1 MYKKFLIVASKQD
14 KAGINITTEL
24 SQFRKNPVLSAFA
37 SDKPNFDFYLVDKE
51 TIFTENLDLEKI
63 NKYDFVIFASK
74 HESESKE
81 KTLSLH
87 APGNWRTA
95 DYGGTSG
102 KICRASALF
111 QKKMF
116 EVLNKNAEQYHL
128 KDYKIT
134 LEATHH
140 GPLINKPCLF
150 IEIGSTENQWGD
162 RKAGFVIATTIRD
175 TLEQFKP
182 NPYAEIA
189 IAIGGP
195 HYCPNFNKI
204 QLNSNVA
211 IAHVIPS
218 YAIPITK
225 EMIQQAMDNTEE
237 EIDFA
242 LLDWKGLG
250 KAEQRQ
256 EVLKIL
262 DELYLDYKKTGE
274 VGK

>member
-116 EVLNKNAEQYHL
+116 EVLNKNEEQYHL

>member
-14 KAGINITTEL
+14 KAGINITTHL
-24 SQFRKNPVLSAFA
+24 SEFRKNPVLSAFS
-37 SDKPNFDFYLVDKE
+37 SDQPNFDFYLIDKE
-51 TIFTENLDLEKI
+51 IIFTENLDLEKI

-87 APGNWRTA
+87 APGNWRIA
-95 DYGGTSG
+95 EYGGTSG
-102 KICRASALF
+102 KVCRASALF

-116 EVLNKNAEQYHL
+116 ENLSKNSEQYHL

-140 GPLINKPCLF
+140 GPLIDKPCLF
-150 IEIGSTENQWGD
+150 IEIGSTETQWVD

-175 TLEQFKP
+175 TIEEFKP
-182 NPYAEIA
+182 NPYAEVA

-195 HYCPNFNKI
+195 HYCPNFNKL

-218 YAIPITK
+218 YSIPITK

-237 EIDFA
+237 EVDFA
-242 LLDWKGLG
+242 VLDWKGLG
-250 KAEQRQ
+250 KAESRQ

-274 VGK
+274 IGK

>member
-195 HYCPNFNKI
+195 HYCPNFNKL
-204 QLNSNVA
+204 QLNSNIA
-211 IAHVIPS
+211 IAHTIPS

-225 EMIQQAMDNTEE
+225 
-237 EIDFA
+237 
-242 LLDWKGLG
+242 
-250 KAEQRQ
+250 
-256 EVLKIL
+256 
-262 DELYLDYKKTGE
+262 
-274 VGK
+274 